1 MIGIEIRKELFRTE
15 FVNAFW
21 VGGLICVV
29 GQLLIDLTKLTPA
42 RIMVLFVTTG
52 VILGALGWYDP
63 LVNFAGCGATVPL
76 CGFGNLL
83 ADGVKGAVKDQGR
96 LGAFTGGLTAASAGI
111 ASATA
116 FGFFAALLSR
126 PSDKS

>member
-1 MIGIEIRKELFRTE
+1 ME
-15 FVNAFW
+15 FLNAFW

-42 RIMVLFVTTG
+42 RVMVIYVSAG
-52 VILGALGWYDP
+52 VIAGALGWYDP

-83 ADGVKGAVKDQGR
+83 ANGVRVGVEESG
-96 LGAFTGGLTAASAGI
+96 LIGVFTGGVTAASAGV
-111 ASATA
+111 ASAVV
-116 FGFFAALLSR
+116 FGFTAAMLAK
-126 PSDKS
+126 PGDKS